1 MPISDEHKQSSTIT
15 KPIGWFFPIIV
26 TLIVATSINKAAIHW
41 LDFKWSTLLDFA
53 NYFGVYFLS
62 SWFVRRYNSAN
73 NTQEKEKEIH
83 PAYGWP
89 MPAPIAR
96 LGKFAP
102 VLTYY
107 PSMLFSILN
116 PFLLYQQIKQ
126 LVGQG
131 IINGRMKHSQEQFS
145 NFQSTT
151 QYRLPFNNEW
161 LIYHGGHTPATSH
174 SWDVLTQRYAY
185 DFVMA
190 DEKFSRHKSK
200 GNQVTDYY
208 CYGQE
213 IVSAADGEVVK
224 VVDGLSDG
232 FAVGYFVVD
241 FLAREMAGNYIIIK
255 HAEGEYGFYAHL
267 LRNSIVP
274 KVGDKV
280 SQGQLL
286 GVCGFSGNG
295 TEPHLHFHLQ
305 DGESFYRSM
314 GLPIKF
320 DDVSI
325 NDEPV
330 KDNCIIERGTRVKYN
345 KVKVTS

>member
-1 MPISDEHKQSSTIT
+1 MQNSDEHNQSSTIT
-15 KPIGWFFPIIV
+15 NHIGWFFPVIF
-26 TLIVATSINKAAIHW
+26 TLIVATTINKAAIYW
-41 LDFKWSTLLDFA
+41 LDFKWSTILDFA

-62 SWFVRRYNSAN
+62 SWFVRQYNSAH
-73 NTQEKEKEIH
+73 NTQDQEKEKH

-89 MPAPIAR
+89 MPSPIFR
-96 LGKFAP
+96 LGKFAAIF
-102 VLTYY
+102 TYY
-107 PSMLFSILN
+107 PSVLLSILN

-131 IINGRMKHSQEQFS
+131 IINGRIKHSPELFA
-145 NFQSTT
+145 NFQSKT

-174 SWDVLTQRYAY
+174 SWSVLTQRYAY

-200 GNQVTDYY
+200 GNHVKDYY

-213 IVSAADGEVVK
+213 IVAAADGEVVK

-232 FAVGYFVVD
+232 FAVGCFVVD

-267 LRNSIVP
+267 LGNSIKP
-274 KVGDKV
+274 KVGEKV

-286 GVCGFSGNG
+286 GMCGFSGNG

-320 DDVSI
+320 NNLSI
-325 NDEPV
+325 NGELIE
-330 KDNCIIERGTRVKYN
+330 NECIIERGTRVKHN
-345 KVKVTS
+345 KVEVTP